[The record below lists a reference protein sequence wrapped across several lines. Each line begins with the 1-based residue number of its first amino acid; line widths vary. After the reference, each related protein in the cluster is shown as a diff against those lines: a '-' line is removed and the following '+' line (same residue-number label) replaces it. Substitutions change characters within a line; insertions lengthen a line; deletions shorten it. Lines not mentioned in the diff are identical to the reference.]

1 MLGNIL
7 TVGKYV
13 VILFIL
19 IGVGFFSNKF
29 NFSID
34 YFVFYLDFS
43 SSLIFFSVFFLSFQA
58 AQPYYQVP
66 GVFFR
71 FRIFRLCQVKV

>member
-19 IGVGFFSNKF
+19 IGVGFFSNKLKLLTKSGVRDMT
-29 NFSID
+29 NFVL
-34 YFVFYLDFS
+34 YVVTPCV
-43 SSLIFFSVFFLSFQA
+43 LINSYQREFDKTMLNGLIITAVASV
-58 AQPYYQVP
+58 
-66 GVFFR
+66 
-71 FRIFRLCQVKV
+71 